1 MKLTWKNCFMMGFSI
16 LLLYLGI
23 TYWPNVANLLSLALS
38 AAMPLIIG
46 CVIAYLLNILMGSY
60 EKHYFPKSKK
70 VLLIKSR
77 RPVCMM
83 AAFITLIALVV
94 MIVCLIVPQLVSCVQ
109 TILAEIPAFLEKAI
123 DLLAQFDVLPKT
135 IISSLEQID
144 WKSKIGQIVQ
154 VLTTGIGSV
163 AEILISTVSTVF
175 SGIVTALLS
184 IIFSIYLL
192 SGKETLG
199 CQFRKLG
206 MRYLRPNWYG
216 KLDYFLS
223 TANNCFHKYIVGQ
236 CIEAVIL
243 GGLCTVGMLILKL
256 PYATMIGALTCF
268 TALIP
273 VAGAYISAFVG
284 AFLILTVSP
293 MNALIFLIF
302 IVVLQQIEGNIIYP
316 RVVGSSLGLPGIWV
330 LAAVT
335 IGGGIMGVGGMLL
348 GVPLLASFYQL
359 IRDDVN
365 QRKVKETSAS

>member
-1 MKLTWKNCFMMGFSI
+1 MKLTWKNCFMVGFSI

-23 TYWPNVANLLSLALS
+23 TYWPNAANLLSLALS
-38 AAMPLIIG
+38 AATPLIIG
-46 CVIAYLLNILMGSY
+46 CVIAYLLNILMSAY
-60 EKHYFPKSKK
+60 EKHYFPKSKNGI
-70 VLLIKSR
+70 LIKSR
-77 RPVCMM
+77 RSVCML

-94 MIVCLIVPQLVSCVQ
+94 LIVCLIVPQLVSCVQ
-109 TILAEIPAFLEKAI
+109 TIFAEIPAFLEKAI
-123 DLLAQFDVLPKT
+123 DILAQFDILPET

-192 SGKETLG
+192 SVKETLG
-199 CQFRKLG
+199 RQFRKLG
-206 MRYLRPNWYG
+206 MRYLRPGWYG
-216 KLDYFLS
+216 KLNYFLS
-223 TANNCFHKYIVGQ
+223 TANHCFRKYIVGQ
-236 CIEAVIL
+236 CMEAVIL

-293 MNALIFLIF
+293 MKALIFLIF

-348 GVPLLASFYQL
+348 GVPLLATFYRL
-359 IRDDVN
+359 IKDDVN
-365 QRKVKETSAS
+365 KRNAQEASAS

>member
-1 MKLTWKNCFMMGFSI
+1 MKLTWKTCFMVGFST

-23 TYWPNVANLLSLALS
+23 TYWPDFANLLSLALH

-46 CVIAYLLNILMGSY
+46 CVIAYLVNILMSAY
-60 EKHYFPKSKK
+60 EKHYFPKAKNSM
-70 VLLIKSR
+70 LIKSR
-77 RPVCMM
+77 RPVCMLG
-83 AAFITLIALVV
+83 AFITLIALVV
-94 MIVCLIVPQLVSCVQ
+94 MTVCLIVPQLVSCVQ
-109 TILAEIPAFLEKAI
+109 TILAEIPAFLEKAVDI
-123 DLLAQFDVLPKT
+123 LAQFDILPET

-144 WKSKIGQIVQ
+144 WKSKIGQVIQ

-163 AEILISTVSTVF
+163 AEMLISAVSTVF

-184 IIFSIYLL
+184 VIFSIYLL

-199 CQFRKLG
+199 RQFRKMG
-206 MRYLRPNWYG
+206 MRYLPLSWYG
-216 KLDYFLS
+216 KLDYFLH
-223 TANNCFHKYIVGQ
+223 TVNDCFHKYIVGQ
-236 CIEAVIL
+236 CVEAVIL

-330 LAAVT
+330 LTAVT

-348 GVPLLASFYQL
+348 GVPLLASVYRL
-359 IRDDVN
+359 IRDNVN
-365 QRKVKETSAS
+365 ESKAKEASAS

>member
-1 MKLTWKNCFMMGFSI
+1 MKLTWKTCFMAGFSI

-23 TYWPNVANLLSLALS
+23 IYWPNAANLLSLALG

-46 CVIAYLLNILMGSY
+46 CVIAYLVNILMSAY
-60 EKHYFPKSKK
+60 EKHYFPKAKNGI
-70 VLLIKSR
+70 LIKSR
-77 RPVCMM
+77 RPVCML

-94 MIVCLIVPQLVSCVQ
+94 LIVCLIVPQLGSCVQ
-109 TILAEIPAFLEKAI
+109 TILAEIPAFLEKAV
-123 DLLAQFDVLPKT
+123 DVLAQFDILPET

-144 WKSKIGQIVQ
+144 WRSKIGQIVQ

-184 IIFSIYLL
+184 VIFSIYLL
-192 SGKETLG
+192 SGKETLMR
-199 CQFRKLG
+199 QFQKLG
-206 MRYLRPNWYG
+206 SRYLRPSWYG
-216 KLDYFLS
+216 KLIYFLS

-236 CIEAVIL
+236 CVEAVIL
-243 GGLCTVGMLILKL
+243 GGLCTVGMLILQL

-293 MNALIFLIF
+293 MKALIFLIF

-335 IGGGIMGVGGMLL
+335 IGGGIMGIGGMLL
-348 GVPLLASFYQL
+348 GVPLLASFYRL
-359 IRDDVN
+359 IREDVN
-365 QRKVKETSAS
+365 KHNIQETSAS